1 MMTHDINRLLSDD
14 RNINVIEGAD
24 LGLFR
29 RGDFEN
35 PTRTNARILCIC
47 ELGLGHN

>member
-1 MMTHDINRLLSDD
+1 MLSADS
-14 RNINVIEGAD
+14 NIKVIDVAD

-35 PTRTNARILCIC
+35 PTRTKGA
-47 ELGLGHN
+47 GLTREFYAFVN